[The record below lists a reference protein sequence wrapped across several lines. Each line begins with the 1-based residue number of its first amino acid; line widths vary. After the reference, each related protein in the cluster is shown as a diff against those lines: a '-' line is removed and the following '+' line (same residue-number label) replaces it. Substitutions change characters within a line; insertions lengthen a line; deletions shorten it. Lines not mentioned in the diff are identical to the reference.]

1 MHKCFMWPIIRSIF
15 ANKQTKQMVQEVL
28 AELKTGFHGAIGQ
41 AEGLNAD
48 QSEVIFDTTLQGVTE
63 QIKGLLFSGRMGEL
77 QQLITQG
84 ADAVR
89 DSEHYKKMMAS
100 AAQTYYGLD
109 WDTARKEALAEKSI
123 TYTFNGLK
131 DAFEKSGN
139 SKDVKG
145 IMEFAGL
152 NSGLL
157 GALGG
162 MLGGMGNLFKK
173 K

>member
-1 MHKCFMWPIIRSIF
+1 ML
-15 ANKQTKQMVQEVL
+15 QDVL
-28 AELKTGFHGAIGQ
+28 AALKSEFHGAIGQ
-41 AEGLNAD
+41 AEGLNSD

-63 QIKGLLFSGRMGEL
+63 QIKGLLFSGKMGEL
-77 QQLITQG
+77 QQLVTEG
-84 ADAVR
+84 ADALR
-89 DSEHYKKMMAS
+89 GSEHYKKMMAV
-100 AAQTYYGLD
+100 AAQSYYGLE
-109 WDTARKEALAEKSI
+109 WETPRKEALAEKTI

-131 DAFEKSGN
+131 DAFEQSGK

-152 NSGLL
+152 NAGLL

-162 MLGGMGNLFKK
+162 MLGGMGNIFKK

>member
-1 MHKCFMWPIIRSIF
+1 ML
-15 ANKQTKQMVQEVL
+15 QDVL
-28 AELKTGFHGAIGQ
+28 AALKKEYHGTIGQ
-41 AEGLNAD
+41 AEGLNAE

-63 QIKGLLFSGRMGEL
+63 QIKGLLFTGKMGEL
-77 QQLITQG
+77 QQLVTQG

-89 DSEHYKKMMAS
+89 DSDYYKKMMTS

-109 WDTARKEALAEKSI
+109 WDTAHKEALAEKTI

-139 SKDVKG
+139 TKDVKG

-152 NSGLL
+152 NAGLL

-162 MLGGMGNLFKK
+162 MFGGMSNLFKK

>member
-1 MHKCFMWPIIRSIF
+1 ML
-15 ANKQTKQMVQEVL
+15 QDVL
-28 AELKTGFHGAIGQ
+28 AALKKEYHGVIGQ
-41 AEGLNAD
+41 TEGLNAE

-63 QIKGLLFSGRMGEL
+63 QIKGLLFTGKMGEL
-77 QQLITQG
+77 QQLVTQG
-84 ADAVR
+84 ADVVR
-89 DSEHYKKMMAS
+89 ESEYYQKMMKS
-100 AAQTYYGLD
+100 AAETYYGLN
-109 WDTARKEALAEKSI
+109 WDSSRKEALAEKTI

-131 DAFEKSGN
+131 DAFEKSGK

-152 NSGLL
+152 NAGLL

-162 MLGGMGNLFKK
+162 MFGGMGNLFKK